1 MRLLS
6 ATMATRANPGG
17 KSMCG
22 LKFPPLQY
30 LNSTLKS
37 KWYFLCNMFNITVRP
52 PDIQPQAEQT
62 LTMHIFE

>member
-22 LKFPPLQY
+22 LKFPPPQY
-30 LNSTLKS
+30 LNAIYISNTLSDFLRNVQKS
-37 KWYFLCNMFNITVRP
+37 CLQK
-52 PDIQPQAEQT
+52 
-62 LTMHIFE
+62 